1 MPCVDEGKVGGL
13 VAGEEVRTIVRGQHG
28 QHPTRAAQEL
38 EPAIRL
44 VVPDIRVGAAAPHGC
59 SHYREFDAA
68 A

>member
-1 MPCVDEGKVGGL
+1 MGGL
-13 VAGEEVRTIVRGQHG
+13 VAGEEVRAIIRGQHG
-28 QHPTRAAQEL
+28 QDPTRAAQKL
-38 EPAIRL
+38 KPAIGL